1 MIISLKKCV
10 TLPIE
15 IMKSRRLLISLVAI
29 ALTASGLWAR
39 DDEVVVTRQFTL
51 GQRNSLPENTIVVET
66 KRLSINKKADARLVD
81 AIVQVMDTIAQ
92 EDYQNRTFVLL
103 LEPREGGEIAIAAH
117 SDDIVTHGKQDPTVY
132 YGTMEH
138 NRYHFVMLK
147 SIGNE
152 PLLEQI
158 FKRQSKVKFVQE
170 FEFVDY
176 KTTIYPTNV
185 IARWS
190 PDKGLC
196 WQTVTINEDPSA
208 DRPATLQT
216 NHQ

>member
-1 MIISLKKCV
+1 MNSK
-10 TLPIE
+10 
-15 IMKSRRLLISLVAI
+15 RLLISLVAI

-66 KRLSINKKADARLVD
+66 KRLSINKKANARLVD

>member
-1 MIISLKKCV
+1 MNSK
-10 TLPIE
+10 
-15 IMKSRRLLISLVAI
+15 RLLISLVAI
-29 ALTASGLWAR
+29 ALTVSGLWAR

-66 KRLSINKKADARLVD
+66 KRLSINKKANARLVD

>member
-1 MIISLKKCV
+1 MN
-10 TLPIE
+10 
-15 IMKSRRLLISLVAI
+15 SRRLLISLVAI

-39 DDEVVVTRQFTL
+39 DDEVVVTRQYTL
-51 GQRNSLPENTIVVET
+51 GQRNSLPENTIIVET

>member
-1 MIISLKKCV
+1 MN
-10 TLPIE
+10 
-15 IMKSRRLLISLVAI
+15 SRRLLISLVAI

-147 SIGNE
+147 GIGNE

>member
-1 MIISLKKCV
+1 MN
-10 TLPIE
+10 
-15 IMKSRRLLISLVAI
+15 SRRLLISLVAI

-103 LEPREGGEIAIAAH
+103 LEPREGGEITIAAH

-147 SIGNE
+147 GIGNE

>member
-1 MIISLKKCV
+1 MN
-10 TLPIE
+10 
-15 IMKSRRLLISLVAI
+15 SRRLLISLVAI

-132 YGTMEH
+132 YGTMEY

-147 SIGNE
+147 GIGNE

>member
-1 MIISLKKCV
+1 MN
-10 TLPIE
+10 
-15 IMKSRRLLISLVAI
+15 SRRLLISLVAI

-190 PDKGLC
+190 PGKGLC

>member
-1 MIISLKKCV
+1 MN
-10 TLPIE
+10 
-15 IMKSRRLLISLVAI
+15 SRRLLISLVAI

-92 EDYQNRTFVLL
+92 EDYQNRAFVLL
-103 LEPREGGEIAIAAH
+103 LESREGGEIAIAAH

-176 KTTIYPTNV
+176 KTTIHPTNV

>member
-15 IMKSRRLLISLVAI
+15 IMNSKRLLISLVAI

-39 DDEVVVTRQFTL
+39 DDEVVVTRQFTV

-147 SIGNE
+147 GIGNE

>member
-1 MIISLKKCV
+1 MN
-10 TLPIE
+10 
-15 IMKSRRLLISLVAI
+15 SRRLLISLVAI

-196 WQTVTINEDPSA
+196 WQTVTINEDPCA

>member
-1 MIISLKKCV
+1 MN
-10 TLPIE
+10 
-15 IMKSRRLLISLVAI
+15 SRRLLISLVAI

-117 SDDIVTHGKQDPTVY
+117 SDDIVTHGRQDPTVY

>member
-1 MIISLKKCV
+1 MNSK
-10 TLPIE
+10 
-15 IMKSRRLLISLVAI
+15 RLLISLVAI

-66 KRLSINKKADARLVD
+66 KRLSINKKADASLVD

>member
-1 MIISLKKCV
+1 MN
-10 TLPIE
+10 
-15 IMKSRRLLISLVAI
+15 SRRLLISLVAI

>member
-1 MIISLKKCV
+1 MNSK
-10 TLPIE
+10 
-15 IMKSRRLLISLVAI
+15 RLLISLVAI

-39 DDEVVVTRQFTL
+39 DDEVVVTRQFTV

>member
-1 MIISLKKCV
+1 MN
-10 TLPIE
+10 
-15 IMKSRRLLISLVAI
+15 SRRLLISLVAI

-103 LEPREGGEIAIAAH
+103 LEPREGGEITIAAH

-196 WQTVTINEDPSA
+196 WQTVTINEDPNA

>member
-1 MIISLKKCV
+1 MN
-10 TLPIE
+10 
-15 IMKSRRLLISLVAI
+15 SRRLLISLVAI

-138 NRYHFVMLK
+138 NRYHFVILK

>member
-1 MIISLKKCV
+1 M
-10 TLPIE
+10 
-15 IMKSRRLLISLVAI
+15 
-29 ALTASGLWAR
+29 
-39 DDEVVVTRQFTL
+39 
-51 GQRNSLPENTIVVET
+51 VET

>member
-1 MIISLKKCV
+1 MN
-10 TLPIE
+10 
-15 IMKSRRLLISLVAI
+15 SRRLLISLVAI

-66 KRLSINKKADARLVD
+66 KRLSINKKANARLVD

>member
-1 MIISLKKCV
+1 MN
-10 TLPIE
+10 
-15 IMKSRRLLISLVAI
+15 SRRLLISLVAI

-103 LEPREGGEIAIAAH
+103 LEPREGGEITIAAH

>member
-1 MIISLKKCV
+1 MNSK
-10 TLPIE
+10 
-15 IMKSRRLLISLVAI
+15 RLLISLVAI

-147 SIGNE
+147 SSGNE

>member
-1 MIISLKKCV
+1 MN
-10 TLPIE
+10 
-15 IMKSRRLLISLVAI
+15 SRRLLISLVAI

-103 LEPREGGEIAIAAH
+103 LEPREGGEITIAAH

-152 PLLEQI
+152 PLLEEI

>member
-1 MIISLKKCV
+1 MNSK
-10 TLPIE
+10 
-15 IMKSRRLLISLVAI
+15 RLLISLVAF

-66 KRLSINKKADARLVD
+66 KRLSINKKANARLVD

>member
-1 MIISLKKCV
+1 MNSK
-10 TLPIE
+10 
-15 IMKSRRLLISLVAI
+15 RLLISLVAI
-29 ALTASGLWAR
+29 ALTACGLWAR

-147 SIGNE
+147 GIGNE

>member
-1 MIISLKKCV
+1 
-10 TLPIE
+10 
-15 IMKSRRLLISLVAI
+15 VAI

-103 LEPREGGEIAIAAH
+103 LEPREGGEITIAAH

>member
-1 MIISLKKCV
+1 MIISLKKWV

-15 IMKSRRLLISLVAI
+15 IMNSKRLLISLVAI

>member
-1 MIISLKKCV
+1 MN
-10 TLPIE
+10 
-15 IMKSRRLLISLVAI
+15 SRRLLISLVAI

-66 KRLSINKKADARLVD
+66 KRLSINKKADVRLVD

>member
-1 MIISLKKCV
+1 MNSK
-10 TLPIE
+10 
-15 IMKSRRLLISLVAI
+15 RLLISLVAI
-29 ALTASGLWAR
+29 ALTANGLWAR
-39 DDEVVVTRQFTL
+39 DDEVVVTRQFTV

>member
-1 MIISLKKCV
+1 MN
-10 TLPIE
+10 
-15 IMKSRRLLISLVAI
+15 SRRLLISLVAI

-51 GQRNSLPENTIVVET
+51 GQRNSRPENTIVVET

>member
-1 MIISLKKCV
+1 MN
-10 TLPIE
+10 
-15 IMKSRRLLISLVAI
+15 SRRLLISLVAI

-216 NHQ
+216 NH

>member
-1 MIISLKKCV
+1 MNSK
-10 TLPIE
+10 
-15 IMKSRRLLISLVAI
+15 RLLISLVAI

-147 SIGNE
+147 GIGNE

>member
-1 MIISLKKCV
+1 
-10 TLPIE
+10 
-15 IMKSRRLLISLVAI
+15 MKSRRLLISLVAI

-147 SIGNE
+147 GIGNE

>member
-1 MIISLKKCV
+1 
-10 TLPIE
+10 
-15 IMKSRRLLISLVAI
+15 VAI

>member
-1 MIISLKKCV
+1 MN
-10 TLPIE
+10 
-15 IMKSRRLLISLVAI
+15 SRRLLISLVAI

-103 LEPREGGEIAIAAH
+103 LEPREGGEVAIAAH

>member
-1 MIISLKKCV
+1 MNSK
-10 TLPIE
+10 
-15 IMKSRRLLISLVAI
+15 RLLISLVAI

-39 DDEVVVTRQFTL
+39 DDEVVVTRQYTL
-51 GQRNSLPENTIVVET
+51 GQRNSLPENTIIVET

-147 SIGNE
+147 GIGNE

>member
-1 MIISLKKCV
+1 MNSK
-10 TLPIE
+10 
-15 IMKSRRLLISLVAI
+15 RLLISLVAI

>member
-1 MIISLKKCV
+1 MN
-10 TLPIE
+10 
-15 IMKSRRLLISLVAI
+15 SRRLLISLVAI

-158 FKRQSKVKFVQE
+158 FKR
-170 FEFVDY
+170 
-176 KTTIYPTNV
+176 
-185 IARWS
+185 
-190 PDKGLC
+190 
-196 WQTVTINEDPSA
+196 
-208 DRPATLQT
+208 
-216 NHQ
+216 

>member
-1 MIISLKKCV
+1 MN
-10 TLPIE
+10 
-15 IMKSRRLLISLVAI
+15 SRRLLISLVAI

-92 EDYQNRTFVLL
+92 EDYQNRTFVML

-147 SIGNE
+147 GIGNE

>member
-1 MIISLKKCV
+1 MN
-10 TLPIE
+10 
-15 IMKSRRLLISLVAI
+15 SRRLLISLVAI

-66 KRLSINKKADARLVD
+66 KRLSINKKANARLVD

-147 SIGNE
+147 GIGNE

>member
-1 MIISLKKCV
+1 MN
-10 TLPIE
+10 
-15 IMKSRRLLISLVAI
+15 SRRLLISLVAI

-39 DDEVVVTRQFTL
+39 DDEVVVTRQFTV